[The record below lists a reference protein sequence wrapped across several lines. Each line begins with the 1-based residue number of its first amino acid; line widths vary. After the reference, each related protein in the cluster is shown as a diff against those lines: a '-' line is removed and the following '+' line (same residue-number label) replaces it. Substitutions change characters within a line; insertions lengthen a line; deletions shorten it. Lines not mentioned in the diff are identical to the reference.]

1 VAFKEEASLLG
12 KLCSCGH
19 LAPVTIIMLQK
30 IFSLLLLVSVAYT
43 LPAADPAAKADPQL
57 LNPLVHTYGAPLV
70 YHAANCTTE
79 EEVIKIQKCEPKT
92 VNECEDIEVPS
103 QKLEYVKKC
112 QDVTVKHCTNGLVTI
127 NADETDKVKRE
138 AKAEADPQVYGLA
151 PIIPLLKHTC
161 VDTVQEHCIQ
171 EPKVTDISTTVK
183 RCLVKTSVECEDV
196 DHKIPKTVCAQEPLT
211 YFG

>member
-1 VAFKEEASLLG
+1 MGSLLR
-12 KLCSCGH
+12 KLCSCGQ
-19 LAPVTIIMLQK
+19 LAQVTITMLQK

-43 LPAADPAAKADPQL
+43 HPAADPAAKADPQL

-79 EEVIKIQKCEPKT
+79 EEVIKI
-92 VNECEDIEVPS
+92 
-103 QKLEYVKKC
+103 KKC

-151 PIIPLLKHTC
+151 PIVPLLKHTC

-171 EPKVTDISTTVK
+171 EPKVT
-183 RCLVKTSVECEDV
+183 
-196 DHKIPKTVCAQEPLT
+196 
-211 YFG
+211 